1 MKHNTL
7 LLLIFIPILV
17 YQLYHTFRY
26 WKEGLE
32 PSAIKPPP
40 PPSGPRW
47 EMWKDL
53 PDFCKGRDYG
63 VVSEKWNKKTEES
76 KCKWKGVP
84 EDDKTHCIYKQRE
97 WCEKDC
103 KGKFDHKGRGAWC
116 KDVATGGKDTLR
128 VPDSGAPFCDGAFME
143 NFDKHCPLLDEDWR
157 SNGSAS
163 GKACNCWEK
172 IKLNEAV
179 CKLPADAQKKLGGSS
194 GSIVFKMHCTKGFT
208 KDEYIK
214 YAMSEGGK
222 SENAEMAWKILS
234 KDGYFSAESIRH
246 YTTRIR
252 KEGERAR
259 RDDAERK
266 KAGIGPNPKDKL
278 EAELPTDDSGL
289 SSKAYAIATKT
300 RKQALASG
308 KPVAEAEG
316 DGQRAAAKISDGGT
330 SKDRV
335 QEVIKN
341 IAGGGGSLAVQAIGS
356 QLAKLESDKKAAEA
370 AMAKIPNSR
379 TPAVRGDT
387 ASGSLGAAPT
397 PGKAWIDGQ
406 GGSSFEANTTEPPN
420 AGVVPGTHMAPDITS
435 LLAAHEKQFHPSNN
449 SSKQSDLK
457 GTSLKKVNSEVNKN
471 GWCIPQK
478 NTQGKILS
486 WIAKPINTPGWSK
499 TDKCLTIEGKEII
512 FGTGSCLQG
521 QTEDEC
527 NLGLVKLQKDKY
539 WHTHPVLLRKIK
551 ENGPTPT
558 PLGSK
563 YV

>member
-1 MKHNTL
+1 MFILIYMKHNTL
-7 LLLIFIPILV
+7 LLLIFVPILL

-32 PSAIKPPP
+32 PSVRPPP

-63 VVSEKWNKKTEES
+63 VVGEKWNKKTEES

-103 KGKFDHKGRGAWC
+103 KGKFDHKGRGDWC

-222 SENAEMAWKILS
+222 SENAEMAWKNLS

-289 SSKAYAIATKT
+289 SPKAYAIATKT

-397 PGKAWIDGQ
+397 PGVPRTAPQ
-406 GGSSFEANTTEPPN
+406 ASSPLGSNETYSIADK
-420 AGVVPGTHMAPDITS
+420 PDTRIS
-435 LLAAHEKQFHPSNN
+435 WPSKSPSN
-449 SSKQSDLK
+449 
-457 GTSLKKVNSEVNKN
+457 
-471 GWCIPQK
+471 
-478 NTQGKILS
+478 
-486 WIAKPINTPGWSK
+486 
-499 TDKCLTIEGKEII
+499 
-512 FGTGSCLQG
+512 
-521 QTEDEC
+521 
-527 NLGLVKLQKDKY
+527 
-539 WHTHPVLLRKIK
+539 IK
-551 ENGPTPT
+551 ENSNCAAFCGFKTPFCQDIVDKST
-558 PLGSK
+558 QCQSVKNGKKGCDKFNKEKGNKCKWQTKEYRPCTKQCKEWACTNCTNIPSPPPPPPSGGISQECALCRTRGSTSPWCIK
-563 YV
+563 CKETWKNKNNA